1 MQRRE
6 ILTVWLLIS
15 SPIGLFFAYLALFAT
30 TVFTPIQLPLSAAFA
45 LTLVALLCV
54 SILLDEQHHG
64 NWRDSARLLSLI
76 FLLEGGCLL
85 AISHLSTMAALIL
98 GTASIL
104 AGLTLLAGS
113 QGTHRRI

>member
-15 SPIGLFFAYLALFAT
+15 SPIGLFFAYLALFAGA
-30 TVFTPIQLPLSAAFA
+30 VFTPIRLPLTIAFA
-45 LTLVALLCV
+45 VTLVSLLCV

-64 NWRDSARLLSLI
+64 NWRDGARLLSLI

-85 AISHLSTMAALIL
+85 AISHLNPMASLVL

-113 QGTHRRI
+113 QGTRRRT